1 MFKKKIKIQIPIK
14 NRCSSCGKIS
24 QLDDVDSY
32 YVTHDDVCV
41 VTYKCKCG
49 KKDVTRQKVKF
60 I

>member
-14 NRCSSCGKIS
+14 NRCSRCGQVS
-24 QLDDVDSY
+24 QLDDIDEY
-32 YVTHDDVCV
+32 YITHNDVCV

-49 KKDVTRQKVKF
+49 QKDVAKQKVKF